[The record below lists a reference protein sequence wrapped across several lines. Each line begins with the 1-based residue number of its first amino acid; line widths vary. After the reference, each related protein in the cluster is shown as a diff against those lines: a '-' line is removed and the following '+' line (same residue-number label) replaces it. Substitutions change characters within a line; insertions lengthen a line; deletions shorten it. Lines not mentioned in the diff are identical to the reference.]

1 MIIKLSELYGGE
13 AHYIIEND
21 GWFPHEEIGL
31 TSPVNGMITI
41 NRVTETE
48 VVATGEFSARVEAP
62 CDRCGQSAELLLSG
76 EFTYDCIVGKEESLT
91 QQEVESGENDVNKLY
106 LEEPIIDAGELFRE
120 QILLAMP
127 VRILCKQSCR
137 GLCFSCGT
145 DLNSESCGC
154 GDIEITSPFSVLK
167 KMKGR

>member
-1 MIIKLSELYGGE
+1 
-13 AHYIIEND
+13 
-21 GWFPHEEIGL
+21 
-31 TSPVNGMITI
+31 
-41 NRVTETE
+41 
-48 VVATGEFSARVEAP
+48 
-62 CDRCGQSAELLLSG
+62 LSG

-91 QQEVESGENDVNKLY
+91 QQDVESGENDVNKLY

-127 VRILCKQSCR
+127 VRVLCKQSCR

-154 GDIEITSPFSVLK
+154 GDKALTSPFSVLK